1 MVKVIADKCIGC
13 NACIRSC
20 PVPNANRFDGNV
32 VHVNNDECIQ
42 CGECIKGCPHGARD
56 YDDDIEM
63 LMKDIRRGNVSLI
76 VAPAIKTAFDG
87 SWRHV
92 LQWLKDSG
100 VKDVYDVSFGADICT
115 YLHIQYVNKNPGA
128 KIISQPCAAIV
139 NYAEK
144 HKNELFK
151 SLSPIQSPMM
161 CSAIYVKKYLGNNDT
176 LVGLSPCIAK
186 GDEFRNTDGIIKYN
200 VTFRKLAEY
209 IKKNNVHL
217 KTGHSEFEFSDARG
231 FDGAFYPIPGGLKEC
246 LRVYN
251 PDLSVTTSEGVG
263 KIYEDLDV
271 YLETSRDKLPTVF
284 DVLSCEFGC
293 NSGVGARDDFNTFNA
308 YDVMVNAKNWAFK
321 QNALKRFHRGIFRK
335 LDINDFLRGYTDRHV
350 SEPPTEAQVQQA
362 FAQMGK
368 LTKADQE
375 FDCHACGYKSC
386 RAMALSI
393 IAGNNTPLN
402 CIQYE
407 KLHLKEMQ
415 EKTAEQHEELSQAV
429 YEIKSALASLQ
440 DKVMP
445 IAENSENHLVKN
457 EEVVAEMGTLNSEID
472 GIVQGINEISES
484 VFNISQNIEDYE
496 RMLKSIKDIAEQTN
510 ILAIN
515 ASIEAA
521 RVGAAGKGFAVVA
534 NEVRSLAVKS
544 NNTVKKAEANTESIM
559 GCIKQINS
567 ITEKMTDKV
576 SDTQHSADVTR
587 AAMGKIRQGSEQISG
602 NVQEISAIV
611 EELNSMVETMT
622 NDN

>member
-1 MVKVIADKCIGC
+1 MVKVIAEKCIGC

-20 PVPNANRFDGNV
+20 PVPNANRYDGNV
-32 VHVNNDECIQ
+32 VHVNTEECIQ
-42 CGECIKGCPHGARD
+42 CGECIKGCTHGARD
-56 YDDDIEM
+56 YDDDIEIF
-63 LMKDIRRGNVSLI
+63 MKEIRKGNVSLI

-100 VKDVYDVSFGADICT
+100 VKEVYDVSFGADICT
-115 YLHIQYVNKNPGA
+115 YLHIQYVNKHPGA

-144 HKNELFK
+144 HKVELFDK
-151 SLSPIQSPMM
+151 LSPIQSPMM
-161 CSAIYVKKYLGNNDT
+161 CSAIYVRKYLGSNDT

-186 GDEFRNTDGIIKYN
+186 GDEFRNTGVIKYN

-217 KTGHSEFEFSDARG
+217 KTGRSEFEFSDARG

-251 PDLSVTTSEGVG
+251 PELNVTTSEGVG
-263 KIYEDLDV
+263 KVYEDLDT
-271 YLETSRDKLPTVF
+271 YLETSRDKLPAVY
-284 DVLSCEFGC
+284 DVLSCEYGC
-293 NSGVGARDDFNTFNA
+293 NSGVGARESFDTFNA
-308 YDVMVNAKNWAFK
+308 YDIMINAKKWAFK
-321 QNALKRFHRGIFRK
+321 QSAVKRFHRNAFRK
-335 LDINDFLRGYTDRHV
+335 LDINDFLRGYTDRRV
-350 SEPPTEAQVQQA
+350 TLAPTEAQVQET
-362 FAQMGK
+362 FKQMGK
-368 LTKADQE
+368 YTKQEQE
-375 FDCHACGYKSC
+375 FDCHACGYKTC

-393 IAGNNTPLN
+393 IAGNNTLNN

-407 KLHLKEMQ
+407 KIHLKSMQ
-415 EKTAEQHEELSQAV
+415 EQTAQQHEELSQAV
-429 YEIKSALASLQ
+429 FEIKSALASLQ

-445 IAENSENHLVKN
+445 IAENSEQHLIKN
-457 EEVVAEMGTLNSEID
+457 EEVMNEMHSLNVEIND
-472 GIVQGINEISES
+472 IVGGIGDVGES
-484 VFNISQNIEDYE
+484 IRNISDNVEDYE
-496 RMLKSIKDIAEQTN
+496 RLLKSIKDIAEQTN

-534 NEVRSLAVKS
+534 NEVRSLADKS
-544 NNTVKKAEANTESIM
+544 NTTVKKAEETTANIM
-559 GCIKQINS
+559 DCIKQIENVTS
-567 ITEKMTDKV
+567 KMTEKAE
-576 SDTQHSADVTR
+576 DTQQSSDKTKK
-587 AAMGKIRQGSEQISG
+587 AMDKIRQGSENISE

-622 NDN
+622 AD